1 MDNIQFT
8 FITSHEKLDIM
19 MCQPEKEI
27 INHIKQK
34 IIHERSFKDRITK
47 EIFEKN
53 IEKLIY
59 NRSLGIPKQMKKP
72 KRSSIK

>member
-27 INHIKQK
+27 INHMKQK
-34 IIHERSFKDRITK
+34 IIRERSFKDHITK

-59 NRSLGIPKQMKKP
+59 NRSLGKPKQMKKP
-72 KRSSIK
+72 NRPSIK